1 MRKGG
6 PVRGGEMGERI
17 RAYDWRATPLGPIGR
32 WPAPLRSAVDI
43 ALSSRAQIVLF
54 WGSEYIAL
62 YNDAYTPTIGAKH
75 PAALGRPAVENWAET
90 WEVLGP
96 LLDRVRTTGEPF
108 WAQDHPFLLRRHG
121 FLEQTYFDVSYAPV
135 HLADGTVGGVL
146 CLVSETTGR
155 VLGERRMRT
164 LSLVGAATSGMSTR
178 RKVASATVAALAE
191 ARDDVPFSL
200 LYLLGDGGDLL
211 LATPRDGAPER
222 LDAGDPAVSGSV
234 TPVSGE
240 RFGTPGP
247 AIAVPVTSGAR
258 TQGLLVCGL
267 NPLLPP
273 GGPYQEFF
281 EVLAGSVSRALSAAE
296 THERERREARTLAE
310 LDSVKTAFF
319 ATVSH
324 ELRTPLTLILGPLE
338 ELLHDSSIGP
348 DRHTVVRT
356 AHRNAL
362 RLLELVND
370 VLDLTGI
377 DAGRPRA
384 HYQPTDL
391 AAQTRELAGV
401 FRSSMEGAG
410 LTLRVEEEALPE
422 PVHLDR
428 RMWEKIVFNLLS
440 NALKHT
446 FTGGITVGVRPGGG
460 HAVVTVSDTG
470 VGIPERE
477 IPRLFER
484 FHRIPGAPSRGGQG
498 TGIGLALVRELVT
511 LHGGRVEAD
520 SLPGAGTT
528 FTVTLPYGS
537 AHLPPDQVGEA
548 ATLYEPESDPAASW
562 PPRPFH
568 SPRPP
573 RPPEDPPGD
582 TGGETPEGAPPT
594 SPAGDAPAGR
604 ILVADDNADLREYL
618 VRLLSPHWPTTAVA
632 DGEAA
637 LASAT
642 RRPPDLII
650 ADVMMPGMDGLELV
664 RRLRAGTATRS
675 VPIMLLSA
683 RAGKEESLAGL
694 IAGADEY
701 LVKPFSARELLTR
714 VRGVLRLAAVRS
726 LHNRRLRDLTGAA
739 LAINQAPSEHEV
751 LELTEKYGRMLTDAP
766 DATVTFTPGGDLHV
780 DAPRRPVGTDPA
792 GDADDTVL
800 RQLAQLTSAR
810 LHTLRRLELEHRIA
824 TTLQLALLP
833 EVPDIEGARIA
844 GRYLPGNDEAS
855 VGGDWYDVIQVSGDE
870 VVLVIGD
877 IVGKGVKA
885 AAAMGRM
892 RNALRAYA
900 LEDPDPGR
908 ILGRLNRMTAGR
920 HDRAHATVLCAR
932 LSLSTGRLRHSSAGH
947 PPLLV
952 CRADG
957 EADYLSGALAP
968 LIGALPTTFFPTAE
982 TVLEHGDRLLL
993 YTDGI
998 IESRSL
1004 DVLSGMAR
1012 LRAEMTRVAGLD
1024 LGAQLEALLGLVDR
1038 EGSPD
1043 DVALLGFVRV
1053 RPSAPGSGA
1062 ADRPGEK
1069 ASRALPPSPDLRPAP
1084 LPRLKPGVPTFK
1096 EFR

>member
-1 MRKGG
+1 MRKSG

-17 RAYDWRATPLGPIGR
+17 RAYDWGATPLGPIGR

-54 WGSEYIAL
+54 WGPEYIAL
-62 YNDAYTPTIGAKH
+62 YNNAYIPTIGAKH
-75 PAALGRPAVENWAET
+75 PAALGRPAVENWSET

-96 LLDRVRTTGEPF
+96 LLERVRTTGEPF

-121 FLEQTYFDVSYAPV
+121 FLEQTYFDVSYDPV

-178 RKVASATVAALAE
+178 REVASATVAALAE

-200 LYLLGDGGDLL
+200 LYLLDDGDLL

-222 LDAGDPAVSGSV
+222 LDTGDPAASGGVTAVSG
-234 TPVSGE
+234 G
-240 RFGTPGP
+240 RFGVPGP

-273 GGPYQEFF
+273 GGPHQEFF
-281 EVLAGSVSRALSAAE
+281 EVLAASVSRALSAAE

-310 LDSVKTAFF
+310 IDSVKTAFF

-338 ELLHDSSIGP
+338 ELLHDTSIGP
-348 DRHTVVRT
+348 GRHAAVRT

-401 FRSSMEGAG
+401 FRSSVEDAG

-422 PVHLDR
+422 PIHLDR
-428 RMWEKIVFNLLS
+428 RMWEKVVFNLLS

-446 FTGGITVGVRPGGG
+446 FTGGITVGVRPGDG

-470 VGIPERE
+470 VGIPEHE

-484 FHRIPGAPSRGGQG
+484 FHRIPGSPSRGGQG

-511 LHGGRVEAD
+511 LHGGRVEAG

-537 AHLPPDQVGEA
+537 AHLPQDQLGEA
-548 ATLYEPESDPAASW
+548 ATLYEPEPGGTASW
-562 PPRPFH
+562 PPQP
-568 SPRPP
+568 PQPP
-573 RPPEDPPGD
+573 RAPEGPPEI
-582 TGGETPEGAPPT
+582 TGRETPEGAPPEPL
-594 SPAGDAPAGR
+594 SDEAPAGR

-637 LASAT
+637 LTAAT
-642 RRPPDLII
+642 RQPPDLII
-650 ADVMMPGMDGLELV
+650 ADVMMPGLDGLELV
-664 RRLRAGTATRS
+664 RRLRAGTVTRS

-694 IAGADEY
+694 VAGADEY
-701 LVKPFSARELLTR
+701 LVKPFSPRELLTR

-739 LAINQAPSEHEV
+739 LAINQASSERQV
-751 LELTEKYGRMLTDAP
+751 LELTEKYGRLLADAP
-766 DATVTFTPGGDLHV
+766 DAAVTFTPGGDLRV
-780 DAPRRPVGTDPA
+780 DAPRRPAGTDPA

-810 LHTLRRLELEHRIA
+810 LDTLRRLELEHRIA

-920 HDRAHATVLCAR
+920 HDRTHATVLCAR
-932 LSLSTGRLRHSSAGH
+932 LSLATGRLHHSSAGH

-957 EADYLSGALAP
+957 EADYLGGALAP
-968 LIGALPTTFFPTAE
+968 LIGALPSTVFPTAE
-982 TVLEHGDRLLL
+982 TVLDRGDRLLL

-998 IESRSL
+998 VENRSL

-1038 EGSPD
+1038 GGNPD

-1053 RPSAPGSGA
+1053 RPSTPASGSAPGPGE
-1062 ADRPGEK
+1062 ADRPGEE
-1069 ASRALPPSPDLRPAP
+1069 ASFRSPAEPGLPACP
-1084 LPRLKPGVPTFK
+1084 LPHG
-1096 EFR
+1096 